1 MLGFGRALSLLF
13 GKSAQGHDSER
24 LTSLEE
30 TTSSGY
36 PRNFILQR
44 QGTVVVQVP
53 GGYRWVCARCGTML
67 KQGVRDENCID
78 VISVVYVQREKQEM
92 RCALPG

>member
-1 MLGFGRALSLLF
+1 MELQIVAFENESLSSQQQLCTMLGFGRTLSLLF
-13 GKSAQGHDSER
+13 GEPAQGHDSER

-53 GGYRWVCARCGTML
+53 RGYSWVCARCGTM
-67 KQGVRDENCID
+67 
-78 VISVVYVQREKQEM
+78 
-92 RCALPG
+92 